1 MPSPTWKLTQ
11 LNRIQNPLA
20 HLSKVQLL
28 EEVELFSCEND
39 LEDALP
45 LLKKGALIAQS
56 DDFETLNELDEEDRQ
71 ALRREKTH
79 KWSQTKQL
87 YLTIILCSIGA
98 AVQ

>member
-1 MPSPTWKLTQ
+1 
-11 LNRIQNPLA
+11 LA

-28 EEVELFSCEND
+28 EDVELFARESN

-56 DDFETLNELDEEDRQ
+56 DDFETLNENELDEEDRQ
-71 ALRREKTH
+71 ALRREKRH

-87 YLTIILCSIGA
+87 YLTIVLCSIGA